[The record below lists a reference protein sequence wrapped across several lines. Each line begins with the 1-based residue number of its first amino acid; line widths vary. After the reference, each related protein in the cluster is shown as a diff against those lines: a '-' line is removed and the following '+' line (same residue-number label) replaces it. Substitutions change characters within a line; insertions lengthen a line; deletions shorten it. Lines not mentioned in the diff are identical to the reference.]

1 MVPLN
6 EEIEQKTQAALTAF
20 YDRGK
25 GLFVGY
31 GKRISYMDNVWFCLA
46 EVFSKEERAKL
57 LTRLEKQENAVK
69 PVTPYAYHY
78 YVQVLMDCGLV
89 ERGFALINEYW
100 GGMVTLGADTFF
112 ECFDPNAP
120 EKSPYGNAA
129 LNSYCHAWGCTPAY
143 FFRKYGGK

>member
-1 MVPLN
+1 
-6 EEIEQKTQAALTAF
+6 
-20 YDRGK
+20 
-25 GLFVGY
+25 
-31 GKRISYMDNVWFCLA
+31 MDNVWFCLA

-57 LTRLEKQENAVK
+57 LTRLEKQENVVK

-78 YVQVLMDCGLV
+78 YVQALMDCGLV

-100 GGMVTLGADTFF
+100 GGMVALGADTFF